1 MIYHLAHLNLKKE
14 FLFDVIN
21 EELKSHNIP
30 LVFSDEQDTKGHWNI
45 YDYLDLR
52 AVNL

>member
-30 LVFSDEQDTKGHWNI
+30 LVFSDDQDPKGHWTI
-45 YDYLDLR
+45 YAYFGLR
-52 AVNL
+52 AVGL